1 MIITFNAQTQLVS
14 HVRQTMEL
22 LFKDKIRKFMWQS
35 GRYIL
40 IVDTDMDE
48 AEVEYMVTRINYAYA
63 DVLVLDEVKS
73 QNYVPLDT
81 GA

>member
-1 MIITFNAQTQLVS
+1 MIITFNAQTQLVY

-35 GRYIL
+35 GRYIV

-48 AEVEYMVTRINYAYA
+48 TEVERKVVMFNYA
-63 DVLVLDEVKS
+63 DVLALDEVNS
-73 QNYVPLDT
+73 PAYVPLDA